1 MVHIPFIEARIS
13 SFHQGRIRHPFER
26 PAMKNLLIKVA
37 CLAALASALS
47 GCIMYVAPDHD
58 YDTSP
63 PASAG
68 EKPADVMTS
77 SKSF

>member
-1 MVHIPFIEARIS
+1 
-13 SFHQGRIRHPFER
+13 
-26 PAMKNLLIKVA
+26 MKNLLLKVA